1 MIQILTNVYCK
12 GLGAGIDEVLPNT
25 ISSVVNIIKI
35 IVPIFL
41 IVFGM
46 LDMGK
51 AVMSNDEKVM
61 KEAQGKLIKRVIYA
75 IIVFFVVAI
84 VQFLV
89 SLLSKNGAEGTGI
102 LGDEGCKHTCIDCFV
117 NGDCDKTVCE

>member
-1 MIQILTNVYCK
+1 MIQILDLVTC
-12 GLGAGIDEVLPNT
+12 GGTITIDEIVPNVV
-25 ISSVVNIIKI
+25 SSVVTVIKI
-35 IVPIFL
+35 IIPIFL
-41 IVFGM
+41 IIFGM

-84 VQFLV
+84 VQFV
-89 SLLSKNGAEGTGI
+89 VNI
-102 LGDEGCKHTCIDCFV
+102 LNTDEAKITDCIDCFI
-117 NGDCDKTVCE
+117 NNECD

>member
-1 MIQILTNVYCK
+1 MIQILDLVSCGGGTIT
-12 GLGAGIDEVLPNT
+12 IDEIVPNVVSSLVT
-25 ISSVVNIIKI
+25 IIQ
-35 IVPIFL
+35 IVIPIFL

-51 AVMSNDEKVM
+51 AVMTNDEKVM

-84 VQFLV
+84 VQFVVGVL
-89 SLLSKNGAEGTGI
+89 NTNETNI
-102 LGDEGCKHTCIDCFV
+102 TDCIDCFI
-117 NGDCDKTVCE
+117 NGECD